1 MAREGASSIVGGGFV
16 GAELYSWDCL
26 GITITRRVVFF
37 FAECHAITSLR
48 WPQTYMA
55 LLHVATTHGHVSVA
69 FRLFQLFMPSSADS
83 VPLGCF
89 LMLLASLM
97 ACHDMVRLMVF
108 WSSVR
113 DGVWVMA
120 GLYGLAGS
128 VLVYHTI
135 SCMLPISFDP
145 SVTWCLGLNLGY
157 CASYL
162 LERHFPL

>member
-1 MAREGASSIVGGGFV
+1 
-16 GAELYSWDCL
+16 
-26 GITITRRVVFF
+26 
-37 FAECHAITSLR
+37 
-48 WPQTYMA
+48 MA

-97 ACHDMVRLMVF
+97 ACHDMVRLVVF

-135 SCMLPISFDP
+135 LHAPHQFWSKRYLMPWTQSRFLCFIPTWKTFSPLIFTFLIDAPYVVSTRSQSCPRFQCVPYGSCIAIVD
-145 SVTWCLGLNLGY
+145 
-157 CASYL
+157 
-162 LERHFPL
+162 